1 MKLRCAIL
9 AVIGTALLVTFAR
22 VTAASAAEVK
32 VFTARA
38 GATVLE
44 IIAPEFE
51 RMTGHK
57 VNVIYDADFGV
68 ILRRIAA
75 NEPFD
80 VIIRGPRASI

>member
-1 MKLRCAIL
+1 MKLCRAII
-9 AVIGTALLVTFAR
+9 AVIGIALLVTFAR
-22 VTAASAAEVK
+22 VTAASAAEIK
-32 VFTARA
+32 VITARV

-44 IIAPEFE
+44 KIGPEFE

-57 VNVIYDADFGV
+57 LNVIYGADFGV

-80 VIIRGPRASI
+80 VMIRGT